1 MFKHPLSQ
9 GSYRS
14 PPIQYLPA
22 FVAAAFHNSFKLA
35 ATQLNVSPSAISQQI
50 KTLETHI
57 GLELFSRKKRTLE
70 LTRAGVRFYE
80 VAKATVNHYEAGYD
94 QFAEQYISPTLR
106 VSMIPYIANEVI
118 IPRLAEFKEQYPDI
132 NLLLQT
138 SIQLENLPDK
148 ELDAAIRFGV
158 PPWPEHDVALIAKA
172 QSSLVASKEYLDSHP
187 IKETKD
193 WQQQTLIHSRTKV
206 NDWQGLMD
214 RFNFTPK
221 QELFFDS
228 YDASIRAAEEGLGI
242 SVAVFP
248 ISNTALQQKKIIPLA
263 HKPTQLD
270 EAFYLVTKPNENK
283 QAGYQ
288 ALLKWL
294 KQVFSDL

>member
-1 MFKHPLSQ
+1 MFKH
-9 GSYRS
+9 YRS

-22 FVAAAFHNSFKLA
+22 FVAAARHSSFKLA

-50 KTLETHI
+50 KTLESHI

-80 VAKATVNHYEAGYD
+80 VAKTTVAQYESGYD

-106 VSMIPYIANEVI
+106 VSMIPYIANEVV
-118 IPRLAEFKEQYPDI
+118 IPRLAEFKKQNPDI
-132 NLLLQT
+132 NLVLQT
-138 SIQLENLPDK
+138 SVQLENLQDK

-172 QSSLVASKEYLDSHP
+172 QSNLVASKTYIAEHP

-193 WQQQTLIHSRTKV
+193 WQQQTLIHSRTQI

-228 YDASIRAAEEGLGI
+228 YDACIRAAEEGLGL
-242 SVAVFP
+242 VVGVFP
-248 ISNTALQQKKIIPLA
+248 ISNKAVDKKKLITLARKHSPLE
-263 HKPTQLD
+263 
-270 EAFYLVTKPNENK
+270 EAFYLVTKPNDNK
-283 QAGYQ
+283 QESYQ

-294 KQVFSDL
+294 KQVFSEL

>member
-1 MFKHPLSQ
+1 MFKH
-9 GSYRS
+9 YRS

-22 FVAAAFHNSFKLA
+22 FVAAARHNSFKLA
-35 ATQLNVSPSAISQQI
+35 ADALNVSPSAISQQI
-50 KTLETHI
+50 KTLESHI

-70 LTRAGVRFYE
+70 LTRAGVRFYD
-80 VAKATVNHYEAGYD
+80 VAKTTLVQYETGYD

-106 VSMIPYIANEVI
+106 VSMIPYIANEIV
-118 IPRLAEFKEQYPDI
+118 IPRLGEFKKQHPDI
-132 NLLLQT
+132 NLILQT
-138 SIQLENLPDK
+138 SVQLENLQDK

-172 QSSLVASKEYLDSHP
+172 QSNLVASKTYIAEHP

-193 WQQQTLIHSRTKV
+193 WQQQTLIHSRTQI

-228 YDASIRAAEEGLGI
+228 YDACIRAAEEGLGLA
-242 SVAVFP
+242 VGVFP
-248 ISNTALQQKKIIPLA
+248 ISNKAIQTNKLITLA
-263 HKPTQLD
+263 HKHSPLE
-270 EAFYLVTKPNENK
+270 EAFYLVTKPNDNK
-283 QAGYQ
+283 QESYQ

-294 KQVFSDL
+294 KQVFADL

>member
-1 MFKHPLSQ
+1 MFKH
-9 GSYRS
+9 YRS

-22 FVAAAFHNSFKLA
+22 FVAAARHSSFKLA

-50 KTLETHI
+50 KTLESHI

-80 VAKATVNHYEAGYD
+80 VAKTTVAQYESGYD

-106 VSMIPYIANEVI
+106 VSMIPYIANEVV
-118 IPRLAEFKEQYPDI
+118 IPRLAEFKKQNPDI
-132 NLLLQT
+132 NLVLQT
-138 SIQLENLPDK
+138 SVQLENLQDK

-172 QSSLVASKEYLDSHP
+172 QSNLVASKTYIAEHP

-193 WQQQTLIHSRTKV
+193 WQQQTLIHSRTQI

-228 YDASIRAAEEGLGI
+228 YDACIRAAEEGLGL
-242 SVAVFP
+242 VVGVFP
-248 ISNTALQQKKIIPLA
+248 ISNKAVNKKRLITLARKHSPLE
-263 HKPTQLD
+263 
-270 EAFYLVTKPNENK
+270 EAFYLVTKPNDNK
-283 QAGYQ
+283 QESYQ

-294 KQVFSDL
+294 KQVFADL